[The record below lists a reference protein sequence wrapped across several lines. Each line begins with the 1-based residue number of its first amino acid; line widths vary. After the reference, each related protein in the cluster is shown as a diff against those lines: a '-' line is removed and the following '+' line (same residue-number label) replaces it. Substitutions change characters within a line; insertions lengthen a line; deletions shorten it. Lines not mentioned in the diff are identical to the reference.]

1 MKKILFLINVL
12 FFSTNTGFCAVS
24 VPESMKN
31 AMKTQ
36 SDMPSLLN
44 LVISMILVIGLI
56 YLTGWVYQKLNR
68 VNQAKLKDKFAGK
81 NTFKI
86 VSSLPLGSQKN
97 LYAVEFNDKILVVG
111 ATQNNITILKD
122 YDKDGASSH
131 VQELSKTAFDLQQ
144 EEKDDELAQ
153 LYKKYKN

>member
-1 MKKILFLINVL
+1 M
-12 FFSTNTGFCAVS
+12 
-24 VPESMKN
+24 
-31 AMKTQ
+31 
-36 SDMPSLLN
+36 
-44 LVISMILVIGLI
+44 
-56 YLTGWVYQKLNR
+56 
-68 VNQAKLKDKFAGK
+68 
-81 NTFKI
+81 
-86 VSSLPLGSQKN
+86 PLGSQKN

-131 VQELSKTAFDLQQ
+131 AQELSKTAFDLQQ

>member
-97 LYAVEFNDKILVVG
+97 LYAVEFNDKILAVG
-111 ATQNNITILKD
+111 ATQN
-122 YDKDGASSH
+122 DKDGAASH
-131 VQELSKTAFDLQQ
+131 AQELSKTAFDLQE